1 MSFVDHYEYVDDDYD
16 DDCGD
21 GDDEDD
27 WMNLLKF
34 LLVELEV
41 NSDDVNDN
49 GADDSDDELFN
60 FIYFNF
66 TS

>member
-1 MSFVDHYEYVDDDYD
+1 MI
-16 DDCGD
+16 
-21 GDDEDD
+21 
-27 WMNLLKF
+27 LLKF
-34 LLVELEV
+34 FIVELEV

-49 GADDSDDELFN
+49 GADDIDDELFN

>member
-1 MSFVDHYEYVDDDYD
+1 MI
-16 DDCGD
+16 
-21 GDDEDD
+21 
-27 WMNLLKF
+27 LLKF
-34 LLVELEV
+34 FIVELEV